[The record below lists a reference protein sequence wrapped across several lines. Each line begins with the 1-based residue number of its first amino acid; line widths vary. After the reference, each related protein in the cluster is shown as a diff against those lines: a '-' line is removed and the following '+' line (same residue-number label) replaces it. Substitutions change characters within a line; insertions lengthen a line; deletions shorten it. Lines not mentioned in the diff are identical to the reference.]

1 MSQCLLR
8 ACLDNHSTPFRQSL
22 SWGGRLCAPSFLYVL
37 QNLFFYA
44 RQSTEQPCF
53 AAASLSFSSAA
64 WALFKGYQWAISV
77 LQPVLF
83 GFIVWLWQPLLW
95 SLLLGLQCTTVQE
108 VCLRFRKPFCYDR
121 QMWCVFKGVFLM
133 FIAYFSC
140 SDMVEKEVVTYCL
153 IWRIN
158 VK

>member
-108 VCLRFRKPFCYDR
+108 VCLRFRKPFCVVMTGKCDVCSKGCF
-121 QMWCVFKGVFLM
+121 WCSLLISLV
-133 FIAYFSC
+133 
-140 SDMVEKEVVTYCL
+140 L
-153 IWRIN
+153 IWLKKKLSPI
-158 VK
+158 VWYEE